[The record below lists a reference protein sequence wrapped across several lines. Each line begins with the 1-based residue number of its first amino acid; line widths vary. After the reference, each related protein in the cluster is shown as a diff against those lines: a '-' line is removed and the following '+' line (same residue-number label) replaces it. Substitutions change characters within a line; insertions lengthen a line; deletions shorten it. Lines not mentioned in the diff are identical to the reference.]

1 MSIHEEIECA
11 SSISAVVKSRPF
23 YEGVVVHY
31 IRPRQVTYVKDALQ
45 VVIQDMLEQEDLDLE
60 TDPLLVSR
68 HFERS
73 SALLIHKCPDL
84 PQLY

>member
-1 MSIHEEIECA
+1 MSIHEEIGC
-11 SSISAVVKSRPF
+11 SPLVSAIANCHPF

-31 IRPRQVTYVKDALQ
+31 VRPRQVTYVKDVLQ

-68 HFERS
+68 HSQHSR
-73 SALLIHKCPDL
+73 ALLICESLDL
-84 PQLY
+84 SQLY